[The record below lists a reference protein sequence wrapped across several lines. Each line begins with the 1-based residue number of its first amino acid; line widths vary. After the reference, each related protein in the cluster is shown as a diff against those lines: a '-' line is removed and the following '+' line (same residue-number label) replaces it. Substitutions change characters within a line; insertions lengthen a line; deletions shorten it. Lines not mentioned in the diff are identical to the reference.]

1 MEELGKKYMTEKE
14 RNAMA
19 RKLSKLQDLDNV
31 LKLVSKKTKLKAA
44 LHALFTKKQIPECIP
59 TNKVS

>member
-19 RKLSKLQDLDNV
+19 LKLIKLQYLDNV
-31 LKLVSKKTKLKAA
+31 LKLVNKKTN
-44 LHALFTKKQIPECIP
+44 F
-59 TNKVS
+59 NFG